1 VQGKVTVDFVDAGEQ
16 DLKNIPRPVRATTGL
31 ADWASPSGNFMR
43 AGNDRMLGIH
53 SRHDAFTIGRVG
65 PRADN
70 GDIRGTNPQF
80 EKNEVAN

>member
-31 ADWASPSGNFMR
+31 ADWAIAEIR
-43 AGNDRMLGIH
+43 